1 MEDMRR
7 FMTLALTLTLTLTL
21 TPTLNRPLTRFMAV
35 DTDGSA
41 TIDFDEFVSMQST
54 SVSSAF
60 SVEEM
65 RAVYDKVWA
74 VSSQ

>member
-1 MEDMRR
+1 
-7 FMTLALTLTLTLTL
+7 
-21 TPTLNRPLTRFMAV
+21 MAV

-74 VSSQ
+74 VSSK